1 MGSVQYILR
10 LPSGT
15 KYIYRGRP
23 DFLIYQRLSQEERAL
38 GSEFGMEERVRG
50 IGEVQSPQGS
60 STAVKNRAFAQ
71 ASIYTLGYFR
81 NTVAVNKIATV
92 VLYKDM
98 TAHVALATLRRAE
111 GAAELVGDATYKLVH
126 SINPFNLRIPEDL
139 GLFAS
144 LFIATLKT
152 MLYLCMYSSA
162 ETTL

>member
-1 MGSVQYILR
+1 
-10 LPSGT
+10 
-15 KYIYRGRP
+15 
-23 DFLIYQRLSQEERAL
+23 
-38 GSEFGMEERVRG
+38 
-50 IGEVQSPQGS
+50 
-60 STAVKNRAFAQ
+60 
-71 ASIYTLGYFR
+71 
-81 NTVAVNKIATV
+81 
-92 VLYKDM
+92 M
-98 TAHVALATLRRAE
+98 TAHIALATLRRAE

>member
-15 KYIYRGRP
+15 EYIYRGRP

-38 GSEFGMEERVRG
+38 GRFGMEERVRG

-126 SINPFNLRIPEDL
+126 SIDPFNLRIPEDL

-144 LFIATLKT
+144 VFIATLKT

>member
-15 KYIYRGRP
+15 EYIYRGRP
-23 DFLIYQRLSQEERAL
+23 DFLIYQRLRQEERAL
-38 GSEFGMEERVRG
+38 GSEFERVRG

-92 VLYKDM
+92 VL
-98 TAHVALATLRRAE
+98 
-111 GAAELVGDATYKLVH
+111 
-126 SINPFNLRIPEDL
+126 
-139 GLFAS
+139 
-144 LFIATLKT
+144 
-152 MLYLCMYSSA
+152 
-162 ETTL
+162 